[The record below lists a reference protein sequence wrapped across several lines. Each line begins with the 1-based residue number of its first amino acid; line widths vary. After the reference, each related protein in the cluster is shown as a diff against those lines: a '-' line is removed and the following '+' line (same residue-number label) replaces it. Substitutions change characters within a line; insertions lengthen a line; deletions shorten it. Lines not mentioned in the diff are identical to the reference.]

1 MSMPAKQQVFIETS
15 IQIARVLAEP
25 KQRDRIEQQLQRTEY
40 EFVTSQYVFM
50 EYQRSLIADF
60 AYVQR
65 AFRQAKTMGEAMRFV
80 FTGARG
86 FRTRSLVRCGQ
97 IASLVYGE
105 REIVQLADVT
115 ALLDLYLQLLLRRIF
130 WQRVS
135 PLSDPIHCDLL
146 NPGITQQPDQTYQ
159 VADSCRKESA
169 TCALP
174 NFLTEQ
180 RIRLNRIADYLKAHP
195 NVVKHQSRLAELL
208 GVVQNSPKEALGQ
221 ASCWPLGDVI
231 IALQVPTD
239 AAIWTLDRDFRALSA
254 ALGLR
259 LYAPDEV

>member
-1 MSMPAKQQVFIETS
+1 MSMPAKQRVFVETS

-25 KQRDRIEQQLQRTEY
+25 RQRERIEQQLQRTEY

-65 AFRQAKTMGEAMRFV
+65 AFRQAKTMGEAMRLV
-80 FTGARG
+80 FRGTRG
-86 FRTRSLVRCGQ
+86 FRPRSLVRCGQ

-105 REIVQLADVT
+105 REIVQLEDVT
-115 ALLDLYLQLLLRRIF
+115 ALLDLYLQWLLRRIF

-135 PLSDPIHCDLL
+135 ALPDPIRCDLL

-169 TCALP
+169 ACALP

-180 RIRLNRIADYLKAHP
+180 RIRLNHIADYLKAHP
-195 NVVKHQSRLAELL
+195 NVIKDQPRLAKLL
-208 GVVQNSPKEALGQ
+208 DVVQTNTKEALGQ
-221 ASCWPLGDVI
+221 TSCWPLGDVI
-231 IALQVPTD
+231 ISLQVPTD
-239 AAIWTLDRDFRALSA
+239 AAIWTLDRDFRALAA
-254 ALGLR
+254 ALELR
-259 LYAPDEV
+259 LYAPEET